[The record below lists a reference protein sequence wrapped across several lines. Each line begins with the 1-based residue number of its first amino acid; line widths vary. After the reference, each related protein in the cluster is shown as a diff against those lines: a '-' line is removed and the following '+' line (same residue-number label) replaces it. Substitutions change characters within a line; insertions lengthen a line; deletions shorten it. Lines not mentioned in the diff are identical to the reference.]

1 LFSIFIGKPYIS
13 DFKQTFSLL
22 PFFTFSLSSAMKIWL
37 TKNSEVS
44 VREQLITQI
53 TIGIASGD
61 LALGEKL
68 PSTREISRRFQIH
81 ANTVS
86 NAYQDLAEQGW
97 LEFRQGSGFYVQE
110 NKTETF
116 PNQLDRIIAQ
126 FFQTAQKQGFTLSE
140 INKRLSHF
148 FQIQTPDQFLVIE
161 TDKGLREIL
170 MSEMADNLDF
180 KIVGTSF
187 ENFQQNPNQTG
198 AVFVALFDETAKIN
212 SVLPPN
218 KTCIYLKTNSAAI
231 SMIGHARPSENDLI
245 AVVSG
250 WDRFLL
256 LAKTMLLAA
265 QIEAE
270 SLIIRSTNEP
280 DWQRGLKNTSLIICD
295 SLTAKQLQPNQQ
307 IRVFQLIA
315 DESVEELKNAIG

>member
-1 LFSIFIGKPYIS
+1 VTNTNFL
-13 DFKQTFSLL
+13 Q
-22 PFFTFSLSSAMKIWL
+22 LSGTIRNFLQLTVTEMKIWL

-61 LALGEKL
+61 LELGEKL

-110 NKTETF
+110 NKTDTF
-116 PNQLDRIIAQ
+116 TNQLDRIIAQ

-148 FQIQTPDQFLVIE
+148 FQIQTPDNFLVIE

-270 SLIIRSTNEP
+270 SLIIRSTDEP
-280 DWQRGLKNTSLIICD
+280 DWQKGLKNASLIICD

-307 IRVFQLIA
+307 IRVFHLIA